1 MEKII
6 QDGGLQDTTLSAQ
19 QAYFLTDTRPPQ
31 NKQVMVDAVRNL
43 VAPDPVLT
51 NYNEVSRTM
60 QAEVDLLLNGE
71 ERDAKV
77 VADRIKAAVDPLIL
91 EGQWR

>member
-1 MEKII
+1 M
-6 QDGGLQDTTLSAQ
+6 
-19 QAYFLTDTRPPQ
+19 
-31 NKQVMVDAVRNL
+31 DAVRNF

-60 QAEVDLLLNGE
+60 QAEVDLLLNSE

>member
-1 MEKII
+1 MRRSGNYLE
-6 QDGGLQDTTLSAQ
+6 GN
-19 QAYFLTDTRPPQ
+19 Y
-31 NKQVMVDAVRNL
+31 
-43 VAPDPVLT
+43 

-71 ERDAKV
+71 EWDAKV
-77 VADRIKAAVDPLIL
+77 VADRIKAAVDPLIQ